1 MYNNLVMYD
10 LGEMKEKKGRKR
22 GKTAVFFL
30 SKKPTFEAVLLV
42 IYPSVRLLFS
52 I

>member
-1 MYNNLVMYD
+1 MYNDLIIYD
-10 LGEMKEKKGRKR
+10 LGEMKEKKGRKE

-30 SKKPTFEAVLLV
+30 SEKTTFEAVLLAV
-42 IYPSVRLLFS
+42 YPSVRLLFS